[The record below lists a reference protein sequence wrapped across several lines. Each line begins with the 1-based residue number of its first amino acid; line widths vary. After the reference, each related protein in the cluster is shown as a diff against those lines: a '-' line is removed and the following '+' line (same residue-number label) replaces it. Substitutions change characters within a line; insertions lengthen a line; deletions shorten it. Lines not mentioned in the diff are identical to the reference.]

1 MKIFRRCLH
10 KSCLVFWALLN
21 DIHIVKHNSQNWKF
35 DIWVKQLWQRNTS
48 KVYLFS
54 TKFFAQNILNC
65 IKNILK
71 VILRDA
77 PKKIVQYGRFCA
89 KNGGSAYPIF
99 DIGTLFR
106 SSRWLL
112 PENLYII
119 RRPNYSPYSYFLN
132 YSKIFYSKKVFFVP
146 SNEHFFIKIKIFKL
160 A

>member
-1 MKIFRRCLH
+1 MGI
-10 KSCLVFWALLN
+10 N
-21 DIHIVKHNSQNWKF
+21 
-35 DIWVKQLWQRNTS
+35 
-48 KVYLFS
+48 
-54 TKFFAQNILNC
+54 
-65 IKNILK
+65 
-71 VILRDA
+71 
-77 PKKIVQYGRFCA
+77 KIVQYGRFCA
-89 KNGGSAYPIF
+89 KNGESAYPIF

-160 A
+160 AQLRSLLGVGPKNLMFVISDQGAIHPYGPYPGRRTFVQMQSLFMDYLSLRKTPS